1 MSDLDFPAAPLAS
14 PALHSGGADLS
25 LGYVPLTDAAPLLV
39 AAAKGVFR
47 AHGVSVALA
56 PAGSWSALRDR
67 VAVGAWDGAQMLGP
81 MPLAC
86 HFGLGGVTADVVVT
100 ATLGRNGNMLVL
112 GHRLMAELGEV
123 DWPLSAAALGP
134 VLLARRDAGRPAV
147 LAVVFPYSSHNYL
160 LRHWLEAA
168 GIDPDHDVRLVVLPP
183 SALPD
188 ALADDAIDGFCAG
201 EPWGSRAVDLDVG
214 RIVLGSAQIW
224 PGHPEKVLAF
234 SAAALARDP
243 APALAAT
250 AAIIA
255 ATAWLAEPGNIP
267 EAVDILHRTALPN
280 VPAAVIAL
288 ALRGQVIRA
297 AGEAPTALPGA
308 ILHSAAATIPDPAHA
323 AWWLAAMRSWGHA
336 PRGEQAAT
344 ALWRPDLW
352 QRAAAQSGL
361 PALPAFI
368 DHPPFFRS
376 L

>member
-1 MSDLDFPAAPLAS
+1 MSELAAPCVT
-14 PALHSGGADLS
+14 PALHTGRVDLT
-25 LGYVPLTDAAPLLV
+25 LGYVPLTDAAPVLV
-39 AAAKGVFR
+39 AAAKGLFAR
-47 AHGVSVALA
+47 HGVSVALA

-86 HFGLGGVTADVVVT
+86 HFGLGGLAANLGVT

-112 GHRLMAELGEV
+112 SHRLVAELGGLE
-123 DWPLSAAALGP
+123 WPLAAATLAP
-134 VLLARRDAGRPAV
+134 VLAARRAAGRPAV

-160 LRHWLEAA
+160 LRHWLAAA

-188 ALADDAIDGFCAG
+188 ALADGTIDGFCAG

-214 RIVLGSAQIW
+214 QIVLGSVQLW

-250 AAIIA
+250 AAMIEA
-255 ATAWLAEPGNIP
+255 AAWLADPANLAESI
-267 EAVDILHRTALPN
+267 AILHRTALPA
-280 VPAAVIAL
+280 VPPAVIAL
-288 ALRGQVIRA
+288 AVHQQIIRSAGGA
-297 AGEAPTALPGA
+297 AIALPGA
-308 ILHSAAATIPDPAHA
+308 IVHAAAATRPEPAHA
-323 AWWLAAMRSWGHA
+323 AWWLAAMQRWGHA
-336 PRGEQAAT
+336 PPDGASAAT
-344 ALWRPDLW
+344 IWRPDLW
-352 QRAAAQSGL
+352 QRAHALSGL
-361 PALPAFI
+361 PPLPIFT
-368 DHPPFFRS
+368 DYPPFSRS

>member
-1 MSDLDFPAAPLAS
+1 MSDLGFPLVAPAV
-14 PALHSGGADLS
+14 HTGRTDLS

-39 AAAKGVFR
+39 AAAKGLF
-47 AHGVSVALA
+47 AQHGLTAVLA

-86 HFGLGGVTADVVVT
+86 HFGLGGLAADLAVT
-100 ATLGRNGNMLVL
+100 ATLGRNGNTLVL
-112 GHRLMAELGEV
+112 SHRLIAECGNR
-123 DWPLSAAALGP
+123 DWPLAAAALVP
-134 VLLARRDAGRPAV
+134 VLAARQAAGRPAV

-160 LRHWLEAA
+160 LRHWLAAA

-188 ALADDAIDGFCAG
+188 ALADGTIDGFCAG

-214 RIVLGSAQIW
+214 QIVLGSAQIW

-255 ATAWLAEPGNIP
+255 ATAWLAEPANLP
-267 EAVDILHRTALPN
+267 EAIDILRCTALSA
-280 VPAAVIAL
+280 VPAPVIAL
-288 ALRGQVIRA
+288 ALHQQVIRS
-297 AGEAPTALPGA
+297 AGDAPTALPGA
-308 ILHSAAATIPDPAHA
+308 ILHSAAATRPDPAHA
-323 AWWLAAMRSWGHA
+323 AWWLAAMQRWGHA
-336 PRGEQAAT
+336 PPDALHPT

-352 QRAAAQSGL
+352 HRAAAQTGL
-361 PALPAFI
+361 PSLPAFI
-368 DHPPFFRS
+368 DHPPISRS